1 MSLLMAASGSLS
13 GCGTASLGILLFDL
27 LLRLVS
33 GLLVPLLY
41 LFLLLAFAE
50 SGLGLQQLAKLR
62 DLVKWLLVTAVK
74 GLMWAYSGI
83 LSLTGLVSGAVDA
96 QKLRT
101 LRAAIAGMVPV
112 VGNLVS
118 EASGSLLSA
127 ASLLRL
133 STGVYGM
140 LAVLGICLTPFFR
153 MALQYLILKL
163 AAALCGLL
171 GKGSLSGLLEKL
183 CQAMG
188 LLLALTGICCLLA
201 LMILRK
207 VNRIFARVKAGDYT
221 MPGLRGRQLGEMTAG
236 VFGSGRIGRTTMQI
250 LKGFGCRILCYD
262 PFQNEE
268 AKKLCTYV
276 TKEELLQDSDIV
288 FLHCPLTPEN
298 EGLIGPESL
307 KLMKDGACL
316 VNTAR
321 GGLVDA
327 EAVLMALKEGKI
339 SAFAFDVVEGEAAFV
354 RKKKAFDEIDD
365 PVFEELLAMEN
376 VVYTPHVAFYT
387 DGAIRSMNEVTL
399 RNLKEFEDT
408 GSCRNEVK

>member
-1 MSLLMAASGSLS
+1 MRIRVHGVQPDELDVYRKAERDFGFSFEFREGPLTAEAAKELQGFEAVIFLTNSRITEEVAELLAEKGVKYLAARSA
-13 GCGTASLGILLFDL
+13 GTDHVDPEAVRRNG
-27 LLRLVS
+27 LRLCS
-33 GLLVPLLY
+33 VPY
-41 LFLLLAFAE
+41 YAPE
-50 SGLGLQQLAKLR
+50 
-62 DLVKWLLVTAVK
+62 
-74 GLMWAYSGI
+74 
-83 LSLTGLVSGAVDA
+83 
-96 QKLRT
+96 
-101 LRAAIAGMVPV
+101 AI
-112 VGNLVS
+112 S
-118 EASGSLLSA
+118 EH
-127 ASLLRL
+127 
-133 STGVYGM
+133 TVM
-140 LAVLGICLTPFFR
+140 
-153 MALQYLILKL
+153 
-163 AAALCGLL
+163 
-171 GKGSLSGLLEKL
+171 
-183 CQAMG
+183 
-188 LLLALTGICCLLA
+188 LA

-207 VNRIFARVKAGDYT
+207 IKRIFARVKAGDYT

-327 EAVLMALKEGKI
+327 EAVLMALKEGKL

-408 GSCRNEVK
+408 GTCRNEVK

>member
-1 MSLLMAASGSLS
+1 MRIRVHGVQPDELDVYRKAERDFGFSFEFREGPLTAEAAEELQGFEAVIFLTNSRITEEVAEILAEKGVKYLAARSA
-13 GCGTASLGILLFDL
+13 GTDHVDPEAVRRNG
-27 LLRLVS
+27 LRLCS
-33 GLLVPLLY
+33 VPY
-41 LFLLLAFAE
+41 YAPE
-50 SGLGLQQLAKLR
+50 
-62 DLVKWLLVTAVK
+62 
-74 GLMWAYSGI
+74 
-83 LSLTGLVSGAVDA
+83 
-96 QKLRT
+96 
-101 LRAAIAGMVPV
+101 AI
-112 VGNLVS
+112 S
-118 EASGSLLSA
+118 EH
-127 ASLLRL
+127 
-133 STGVYGM
+133 TVM
-140 LAVLGICLTPFFR
+140 
-153 MALQYLILKL
+153 
-163 AAALCGLL
+163 
-171 GKGSLSGLLEKL
+171 
-183 CQAMG
+183 
-188 LLLALTGICCLLA
+188 LA

-207 VNRIFARVKAGDYT
+207 VNR
-221 MPGLRGRQLGEMTAG
+221 M
-236 VFGSGRIGRTTMQI
+236 
-250 LKGFGCRILCYD
+250 
-262 PFQNEE
+262 E

-327 EAVLMALKEGKI
+327 EAVLMALKEGKL

-408 GSCRNEVK
+408 GNCRNEVN